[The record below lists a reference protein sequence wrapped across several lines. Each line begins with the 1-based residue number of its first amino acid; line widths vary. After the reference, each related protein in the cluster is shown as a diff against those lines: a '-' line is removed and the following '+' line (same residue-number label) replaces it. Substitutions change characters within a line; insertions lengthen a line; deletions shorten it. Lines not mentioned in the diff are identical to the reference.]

1 MSQDNSTVT
10 SCKKRIGMRFFTHLV
25 AFCFLFQTMLP
36 AYAAALS
43 SGQIQQVLDSIAEIE
58 FSTTS
63 GSYQYTAA
71 PYIDTSVQDGYS
83 NIQDIYKRLRDEHI
97 ESLGSPT
104 YVPIGVGD
112 ITTILPIYDNPKLV
126 GDSFVQSRYVRDQI
140 QELLGRH
147 LIDSDS
153 AYFKDETSQLKT
165 LYDNAFLYAKLAS
178 TTEIYG
184 DPISES
190 KFDRENSPYDMV
202 WPERRVIHGET
213 VIVPVVYLTEQTIA
227 ERRVTD
233 HSVGFNSNVS
243 FSRINIQDVDIKLGR
258 EAFLNV
264 AGDFVA
270 QNSSVS
276 GCELNIVVGGSLRL
290 LSSQVDACGN
300 LTIDAGSL
308 EARTLVH
315 RYDFGN
321 ETGGFFGE
329 VTTISADGHL
339 VVRSGS
345 DIVLQGVTVSAG
357 DELTFAANGNIYI
370 GTENI
375 TSSFEGKQG
384 GWYVQ
389 RSGVSYL
396 QSKLTAGET
405 IRLIA
410 GGQIYL
416 DAAEIVSDRGH
427 IELLAAL
434 GITIEDELESTQS
447 YKKGKFGKTKI
458 EESVYQ
464 TVAIRSLLD
473 AGKNIRLHTE
483 FGDITLKAV
492 DITSIA
498 GTTVNASNGKVNLL
512 TTTETD
518 HYTYSSV
525 KKGLFTVTTKNK
537 GHVIEESVQ
546 NTIVGGFAVQA
557 LQGLTIEYEGN
568 PDLSLDEQIAEL
580 SNFEGMEWMADVR
593 QNFPDA
599 DWQAIDLAYEQW
611 DESNTSL
618 NAAAMAIITI
628 VVAVV
633 TSGAGAAIIGTT
645 GATASGAAMNAAF
658 TTMINTATIASA
670 NATVNGG
677 SFEEVYKAGFEAV
690 LSKDGIKSI
699 AVAAATAGALNKV
712 DAALFGGD
720 TNAYMEAEA
729 VKSAAL
735 SEGLSEA
742 VANDLAA
749 NAFDLAQE
757 ASKMSYTAQ
766 AFQAVTHATV
776 STGIQGLAYGY
787 DSDELTDLFM
797 AALAQ
802 NTINTIGRNLSTK
815 IGEAA
820 KAEPAEI
827 TTAGQYIAHAAV
839 GCFTGELTASLTEV
853 DDGNACVSGAGGAVI
868 GELIGQAYRE
878 ELEND
883 IAAWAEKTLGS
894 YDSYTFQEF
903 DAAIKDFLQR
913 GVDMGRLAAAFTA
926 FAVNADVD
934 IAARSAE
941 TAAKY
946 NATFG
951 VNPYGS
957 FNTVHRTNQMAVS
970 PSLLLADEIYSSA
983 MNKILR
989 IGNGETLD
997 LFSDTFWRDE
1007 ATKYGGL
1014 YNTLAAISEQV
1025 IMDPEFNVEAY
1036 LAVLLIEIPV
1046 SYTSFTLG
1054 GDQDSEQL
1062 QLSEL
1067 PEADQIYLED
1077 AAELQIRNGIR
1088 ELLENEEL
1096 RQQEINNDNRPS
1108 HVQYYEELIGRNIK
1122 VIRDGVMAH
1131 PSMRVVEEQTKL
1143 TPGGIPIVENGPT
1156 TLAHPVPEMDQIISL
1171 IREILDDEGIHGTL
1185 DNPAYDGVLP
1195 TQTETLIPDQ
1205 NPLDTVMYS
1214 TSDPEK
1220 VAFPESGAIP
1230 FDIALDSNGGKG
1242 GRRNPLNVPAPNK
1255 TIFVDNQYIYM
1266 TDAFGRTFRIVA
1278 EDLNYT
1284 LAERSQHQQDI
1295 ARERGNPGVEVDGG
1309 HGIGAQFN
1317 GSGALINMFPQLRYQ
1332 NRSGGAWFA
1341 METQWAAAKQ
1351 QNLQVSVDMR
1361 FNYTASSLHPDSIYV
1376 TYTIEGQPT
1385 QHLIFEN

>member
-83 NIQDIYKRLRDEHI
+83 NIQDLYKRLRDEHI

-202 WPERRVIHGET
+202 WPERRVIRGET

-276 GCELNIVVGGSLRL
+276 GCELDIVVGGSLRL

-370 GTENI
+370 GAENV

-447 YKKGKFGKTKI
+447 YKKGKFGKREI
-458 EESVYQ
+458 EEEVYQ

-473 AGKNIRLHTE
+473 AGKSIKLHSE
-483 FGDITLKAV
+483 FGDITLKAT
-492 DITSIA
+492 DIQSTL
-498 GTTVNASNGKVNLL
+498 GTEVTATGGKVNLL
-512 TTTETD
+512 MTTETD
-518 HYTYSSV
+518 HYSYSSV
-525 KKGLFTVTTKNK
+525 KEGLFTTTTKNK
-537 GHVIEESVQ
+537 GHYIETGIP
-546 NTIVGGFAVQA
+546 NTIVGGFAVEA
-557 LQGLTIEYEGN
+557 LNGVTVEYEGDPN
-568 PDLSLDEQIAEL
+568 LSLDEQVQVL
-580 SNFEGMEWMADVR
+580 SEFHGLEWMAQVR
-593 QNFPDA
+593 QELTDA
-599 DWQAIDLAYEQW
+599 EWQAIELAHEEW

-618 NAAAMAIITI
+618 NAAAMAVITI
-628 VVAVV
+628 IVAIC
-633 TSGAGAAIIGTT
+633 TYGAGAGMLGA
-645 GATASGAAMNAAF
+645 GATATEAAMANAAF
-658 TTMINTATIASA
+658 TTMVNTATIASA

-677 SFEEVYKAGFEAV
+677 SFEDVYKAGFEAV
-690 LSKDGIKSI
+690 LSEEGVKSI
-699 AVAAATAGALNKV
+699 ATSVVTAGVLASIDTEFFSAKELVAEGSSLAGMKTVVVNGVV
-712 DAALFGGD
+712 DTVPVLSLTGQ
-720 TNAYMEAEA
+720 A
-729 VKSAAL
+729 V
-735 SEGLSEA
+735 
-742 VANDLAA
+742 
-749 NAFDLAQE
+749 
-757 ASKMSYTAQ
+757 
-766 AFQAVTHATV
+766 QAVTHATV
-776 STGIQGLAYGY
+776 STGIQSLVYGQN
-787 DSDELTDLFM
+787 SEEFTDAFM
-797 AALAQ
+797 VALAQ
-802 NTINTIGRNLSTK
+802 NSINIIGKNLSEK

-820 KAEPAEI
+820 KADPPNL

-839 GCFTGELTASLTEV
+839 GCFTGELTAALTEV
-853 DDGNACVSGAGGAVI
+853 DENNACVSGAGGAVI
-868 GELIGQAYRE
+868 GEFIGQAHRQ
-878 ELEND
+878 ELEED
-883 IAAWAEKTLGS
+883 IAKWAKDTLG
-894 YDSYTFQEF
+894 DFGTYTNGQF
-903 DAAIKDFLQR
+903 DAAIRDFLQR
-913 GVDMGRLAAAFTA
+913 GVDMGRLTAALAAFA
-926 FAVNADVD
+926 AGGDVD
-934 IAARSAE
+934 IAGNAAQ

-946 NATFG
+946 NATSNWTGKHSVFAFQEVARANAIKG
-951 VNPYGS
+951 NGAFLI
-957 FNTVHRTNQMAVS
+957 FNDIWGASQ
-970 PSLLLADEIYSSA
+970 
-983 MNKILR
+983 NKILR
-989 IGNGETLD
+989 MLRGETLD
-997 LFSDTFWRDE
+997 INSESFFRDE
-1007 ATKYGGL
+1007 ALKYPSI
-1014 YNTLAAISEQV
+1014 YNSLAAATEQAM
-1025 IMDPEFNVEAY
+1025 MDPNYNVEAY
-1036 LAVLLIEIPV
+1036 LAILLLSIPAKYSEWMVGDSNVIEENSLPEMSEADLAYLKGSAESDIKNALWELERNETRRLEALE
-1046 SYTSFTLG
+1046 Y
-1054 GDQDSEQL
+1054 GDQS
-1062 QLSEL
+1062 S
-1067 PEADQIYLED
+1067 
-1077 AAELQIRNGIR
+1077 AEF
-1088 ELLENEEL
+1088 
-1096 RQQEINNDNRPS
+1096 
-1108 HVQYYEELIGRNIK
+1108 YEELILRNISRVQK
-1122 VIRDGVMAH
+1122 GLLSHPTLRGVI
-1131 PSMRVVEEQTKL
+1131 EQATL
-1143 TPGGIPIVENGPT
+1143 TPAGIPIVDNGAT
-1156 TLAHPVPEMDQIISL
+1156 TTVYPAPEMDQVINL
-1171 IREILDDEGIHGTL
+1171 VKAILDGDTSVGTL
-1185 DNPAYDGVLP
+1185 ENPNLDLDLPWRTEVLV
-1195 TQTETLIPDQ
+1195 PDQ
-1205 NPLDTVMYS
+1205 NPLDSLMFDEMVEVSGGVVRQGDLTTLNLGTTIPSKEILRDRMIDVLNEEGIDLSENEIFIHS
-1214 TSDPEK
+1214 TSSNTALNLDTDTINFGSRGFFTAYDFETAAIFGERTVNGTAGVLDAVILVLPRDRVTRMEGLGQITIK
-1220 VAFPESGAIP
+1220 PIDDMSG
-1230 FDIALDSNGGKG
+1230 
-1242 GRRNPLNVPAPNK
+1242 RNEI
-1255 TIFVDNQYIYM
+1255 IFNSSARDEIINY
-1266 TDAFGRTFRIVA
+1266 G
-1278 EDLNYT
+1278 DLIH
-1284 LAERSQHQQDI
+1284 L
-1295 ARERGNPGVEVDGG
+1295 G
-1309 HGIGAQFN
+1309 
-1317 GSGALINMFPQLRYQ
+1317 
-1332 NRSGGAWFA
+1332 
-1341 METQWAAAKQ
+1341 
-1351 QNLQVSVDMR
+1351 
-1361 FNYTASSLHPDSIYV
+1361 PDFYK
-1376 TYTIEGQPT
+1376 
-1385 QHLIFEN
+1385 L